1 MLMKI
6 EIGKDFP
13 RYFTPLYQE
22 EFELFSHFETA
33 AGIPTVLFAITT
45 WKENGKPNVCFHAWS
60 CFHGDKTAF
69 FAVMGNLY
77 QHTHTYAN
85 IQQERCF
92 CINFLPMSY
101 YDDLINTIN
110 QNDYEVDEF
119 AIGSFTL
126 SDAKTIHAPVIQ
138 EAFIN
143 MECTLKEIQDLSGAG
158 ITAMIIGQVQHISV
172 EKEYAQGYEQ
182 RYGKEGFMML
192 IPGPQNLATG
202 EPNQSAI
209 ATINIEK
216 YD

>member
-1 MLMKI
+1 MKI

-172 EKEYAQGYEQ
+172 EKKYAQGYEQ